1 LDVAPQDDGD
11 RNVRSRTDPEQQA
24 FNTAMLKNMQQLTA
38 QVNRALQALNLPTA
52 RPTPDPRGTSQ
63 PPTGSTL
70 IAPPPLLT
78 SEEMKGPRS
87 FLAVPAACRR
97 FTGRTEVRSAQR

>member
-38 QVNRALQALNLPTA
+38 QVNRALQALNLPTG
-52 RPTPDPRGTSQ
+52 RPTPDLDLSPTS
-63 PPTGSTL
+63 TSFT
-70 IAPPPLLT
+70 AP
-78 SEEMKGPRS
+78 EER
-87 FLAVPAACRR
+87 LNRR
-97 FTGRTEVRSAQR
+97 PDRP